1 MRARTFERHGR
12 AGREAASGTAAAE
25 VRPPRVRRGE
35 LEHSRVAPARA
46 RAAPRLSRPKPA
58 LSKSCCPAC
67 PRTRPSSRPRPQ
79 PRWRRRDRRVRPW
92 YVGAASSQNSPTNAA
107 RARGTQAPVIAQVTP
122 AQPVEQVAPT
132 MSLEELQATLA
143 PNEQNRAAGDYA
155 LLYEPP
161 PNEPPPMYPSLAS
174 VPPPAFASTEAQAT
188 TLPPPPPSYE
198 DFMQRRE
205 VTVAP
210 VEETTLS
217 TPSPPA
223 AAVAQEGGATAEVS
237 TRELESLA
245 AQANMR
251 MRIVE
256 TPKHASSDSLKQVQC
271 VSCGQ
276 TLQVL
281 LEAKM
286 VFCPSCSTVSPCD
299 GSETAASASVAA
311 PARTLPRRGI
321 FNCIA
326 KAFS

>member
-1 MRARTFERHGR
+1 MILVLFELDPAEGRDGAYFDLAAALKPELEKRGYEVAVFHATGMGGR
-12 AGREAASGTAAAE
+12 A
-25 VRPPRVRRGE
+25 
-35 LEHSRVAPARA
+35 
-46 RAAPRLSRPKPA
+46 
-58 LSKSCCPAC
+58 
-67 PRTRPSSRPRPQ
+67 
-79 PRWRRRDRRVRPW
+79 
-92 YVGAASSQNSPTNAA
+92 
-107 RARGTQAPVIAQVTP
+107 
-122 AQPVEQVAPT
+122 
-132 MSLEELQATLA
+132 
-143 PNEQNRAAGDYA
+143 
-155 LLYEPP
+155 
-161 PNEPPPMYPSLAS
+161 
-174 VPPPAFASTEAQAT
+174 F
-188 TLPPPPPSYE
+188 
-198 DFMQRRE
+198 
-205 VTVAP
+205 
-210 VEETTLS
+210 
-217 TPSPPA
+217 
-223 AAVAQEGGATAEVS
+223 
-237 TRELESLA
+237 ESLA

>member
-1 MRARTFERHGR
+1 MPVVAQ
-12 AGREAASGTAAAE
+12 
-25 VRPPRVRRGE
+25 
-35 LEHSRVAPARA
+35 VAP
-46 RAAPRLSRPKPA
+46 P
-58 LSKSCCPAC
+58 
-67 PRTRPSSRPRPQ
+67 
-79 PRWRRRDRRVRPW
+79 
-92 YVGAASSQNSPTNAA
+92 
-107 RARGTQAPVIAQVTP
+107 
-122 AQPVEQVAPT
+122 QPVEQVAPT

-143 PNEQNRAAGDYA
+143 PNEQNRGAGDYA

-174 VPPPAFASTEAQAT
+174 VPPPAFASTEAQPT

-217 TPSPPA
+217 PPPA
-223 AAVAQEGGATAEVS
+223 QVAEGGGATAEVS

-256 TPKHASSDSLKQVQC
+256 TPKHASTDSLKQVQC
-271 VSCGQ
+271 ISCGQ

-299 GSETAASASVAA
+299 GSETAASASVPA
-311 PARTLPRRGI
+311 PARTLPRRGL

>member
-1 MRARTFERHGR
+1 MPVVAQ
-12 AGREAASGTAAAE
+12 
-25 VRPPRVRRGE
+25 
-35 LEHSRVAPARA
+35 VAP
-46 RAAPRLSRPKPA
+46 P
-58 LSKSCCPAC
+58 
-67 PRTRPSSRPRPQ
+67 
-79 PRWRRRDRRVRPW
+79 
-92 YVGAASSQNSPTNAA
+92 
-107 RARGTQAPVIAQVTP
+107 
-122 AQPVEQVAPT
+122 QPVEQVAPT

-143 PNEQNRAAGDYA
+143 PNEQNRGAGDYA

-174 VPPPAFASTEAQAT
+174 VPPPAFASTEAQPT
-188 TLPPPPPSYE
+188 TLPPPPLRRTKTL
-198 DFMQRRE
+198 QRRE

-237 TRELESLA
+237 TRELESPPRKR
-245 AQANMR
+245 MR